1 MSNRSRSKKILTS
14 INTKLFLSIGLAT
27 IIIFGVFSYVF
38 IGQQQKQHMADSFRE
53 VSIFSELIARSTRFN
68 MPIGN
73 RECIH
78 RMMRIIGNQIGVD
91 QVRMFN
97 KKGEIIFSTK
107 DEEIGT
113 FVDMNAESC
122 NKCHMGEKPLRYLSE
137 SARIR
142 MFDRDDYRV
151 LARTTPI
158 YNEPTCYTGSCHV
171 HTKEEEILGTL
182 DIGMS
187 LAAVDNEIRES
198 RLIFILFTMVAIAS
212 FAAILAFFL
221 HRLVTNPVRQLV
233 NGTQK
238 VARGDLDTKI
248 PVKTKDEIGQL
259 AISFNQM
266 LKDLRA
272 ANGEIQS
279 WNIELE
285 KKVEER
291 TRKLTLARAKLI
303 QSEKMASMGILAS
316 SVAHEINNPLQGIL
330 TYIKLMLK
338 IISGESVDKKR
349 LEDFKNYLQL
359 MGDEIERCGDM
370 VKNLL
375 VFSKQTKLNIEEA
388 DINSIIKNSLVLVE
402 NKIKLHNISVQL
414 ELAEKL
420 PKIYCDVKQIQQTLL
435 ALFIN
440 AGEAIT
446 GGGTIKINTREI
458 DKTFVEIVIIDSGV
472 GIPADKLKNIFD
484 PFFTTKDSAKST
496 GLGLFVAYGII
507 KEHKGTIEAYSEVGK
522 GTQFHIKLPVSGFS
536 EVSPQ

>member
-1 MSNRSRSKKILTS
+1 MGNRSRSQKILTS
-14 INTKLFLSIGLAT
+14 INTRLFISIGLAT
-27 IIIFGVFSYVF
+27 LIIFGVFSYVF
-38 IGQQQKQHMADSFRE
+38 IGQQKGQHMADSFRE
-53 VSIFSELIARSTRFN
+53 ISIFSELITRSTRFN

-78 RMMRIIGNQIGVD
+78 RMMKIIGNQSGVE

-97 KKGEIIFSTK
+97 KKGEITFSTR

-122 NKCHMGEKPLRYLSE
+122 NKCHLGETPLRFLSE
-137 SARIR
+137 SARMR
-142 MFDRDDYRV
+142 MFDRKGYRV

-158 YNEPTCYTGSCHV
+158 YNEPTCYNGSCHV
-171 HTKEEEILGTL
+171 HTKDEEILGTL

-187 LAAVDNEIRES
+187 LAAVDDEIRES
-198 RLIFILFTMVAIAS
+198 RLIFIIFTLVTIAC
-212 FAAILAFFL
+212 FAVILAFFL
-221 HRLVTNPVRQLV
+221 HRMVTKPVKQLV
-233 NGTQK
+233 SGTQK
-238 VARGDLDTKI
+238 VARGDLDAEI

-259 AISFNQM
+259 AISFNHM
-266 LKDLRA
+266 LRDLKT
-272 ANGEIQS
+272 ANEEIQS

-285 KKVEER
+285 RRIEER

-338 IISGESVDKKR
+338 VISGEKLDEER
-349 LEDFKNYLQL
+349 LGNFRNYLQL
-359 MGDEIERCGDM
+359 MGTEIERCGDM

-375 VFSKQTKLNIEEA
+375 VFSKQTKLSIEES

-402 NKIKLHNISVQL
+402 NKIRLQNIEVES
-414 ELAEKL
+414 ELAESL
-420 PKIYCDVKQIQQTLL
+420 PKIYCDIKQIQQTLI

-440 AGEAIT
+440 AVEAMP
-446 GGGTIKINTREI
+446 GGGSLKIISREV
-458 DKTFVEIVIIDSGV
+458 DRTHVEIVVIDTGV
-472 GIPADKLKNIFD
+472 GIPADRLKNIFD

-507 KEHKGTIEAYSEVGK
+507 KEHKGTIEAHSEEGK

-536 EVSPQ
+536 EASPQ